1 MQNRMVAED
10 VAGNIFGGKTGLNT
24 AIARHQRLW
33 RWLATRCATR
43 CYSGS
48 PGSRRRH
55 RAYWLCV
62 SGGAPFRHR
71 QFAQQSSWRTAL
83 AIVRGVVVT
92 AGRGRLLARML
103 RVCWPLRTRWWPRVP
118 SALPAAGSESNRQ
131 LVQDWADRWRL
142 RGDRATVK
150 YRLSRSR
157 RRPRILLPRSS
168 WLRFRVGPLHIVQ
181 QGLADRC
188 PELSWFRRARR
199 GHRRAIPPLSR
210 RGLETSA
217 EPLFRSAPVP
227 KYCPTT
233 HSHWCPK
240 GRADLGPPY
249 R

>member
-1 MQNRMVAED
+1 MRHTVLFRVTRFSA
-10 VAGNIFGGKTGLNT
+10 ASSGLL
-24 AIARHQRLW
+24 ALRVRW
-33 RWLATRCATR
+33 RSFQASPVCAAVVLAHCA
-43 CYSGS
+43 
-48 PGSRRRH
+48 
-55 RAYWLCV
+55 
-62 SGGAPFRHR
+62 
-71 QFAQQSSWRTAL
+71 

-150 YRLSRSR
+150 YQLSHSR

-168 WLRFRVGPLHIVQ
+168 WLRFRGRPVAYRPVGSGGSLV
-181 QGLADRC
+181 

-240 GRADLGPPY
+240 RQ
-249 R
+249 